1 MNSIIYIEIDVHKNS
16 YSYCAYA
23 KEKTVFSQNIK
34 VKLVQRMQSITLNPL
49 LKQPALISPSLLVM
63 KLDLPVINFAEIYKK
78 LAFPAL

>member
-1 MNSIIYIEIDVHKNS
+1 MSTKILILTALMK
-16 YSYCAYA
+16 
-23 KEKTVFSQNIK
+23 KKKTVFSHNIK

-49 LKQPALISPSLLVM
+49 LKQPVLISPSLLVM